1 MQILTSLCQTILSVW
16 QFPALAILSM
26 SFITFCLYGIDKW
39 KARRGS
45 WRISEKALLL
55 TTFCFGGIG
64 AFLGMRIFHHKTK
77 HWYFQ
82 VFVPIFLI
90 LQIATILTVV
100 VLGNYINLLS

>member
-26 SFITFCLYGIDKW
+26 SFITISMNGIDKR

-55 TTFCFGGIG
+55 SAFCFGGIG

-82 VFVPIFLI
+82 VFVPVFLI
-90 LQIATILTVV
+90 LQIATILKVV

>member
-1 MQILTSLCQTILSVW
+1 MLVITIICQSILSYW

-26 SFITFCLYGIDKW
+26 SFITFCMYGFDKW
-39 KARRGS
+39 KAKRGS
-45 WRISEKALLL
+45 WRISDTALLL
-55 TTFCFGGIG
+55 SAFCFGAIG

-90 LQIATILTVV
+90 LQIAVIAGVIIL
-100 VLGNYINLLS
+100 GK